1 MPHIA
6 ARLGSALHLV
16 HIGRTHLPEDALGGS
31 DLIGAHDEQM
41 IRHIKHGVAQEDLE
55 EGVLLKEGGSEILQ
69 ILDGRVVLQC
79 PVHGEVEG
87 VFVALGGVG
96 KIARVGAVGDDKDL

>member
-16 HIGRTHLPEDALGGS
+16 HVGRTHLPKDALGGS

-41 IRHIKHGVAQEDLE
+41 VGHIEHSVTQENLE

-79 PVHGEVEG
+79 PVHSEVEG

-96 KIARVGAVGDDKDL
+96 KIARVGAIGDDKDL